1 MEDERGRAAARAW
14 APGRPPPPRPR
25 PRPLALARVE
35 GVALLWLAVAAAC
48 LPLPAA
54 RAICPSK
61 CACDDEV
68 LRATC
73 ESAGLEVVPIQL
85 NPEVRSI
92 SLRGNR
98 IVSLHMSFTFYMNL
112 RWLDVSRNRVA
123 SLGARVF
130 EFQEKLV
137 HLNISG
143 NEVSTLSKDAFRG
156 LRSLRVLDLSDN
168 LLEALPAAALVDT
181 PDLAEL
187 YLASNRLLSV
197 PSGALRRLPALK
209 LLGLSDNLLEALEE
223 EALPALRDLRAL
235 HLRGNV
241 VMRVHR
247 AAFDGLPALQTLDLS
262 DNNLTSVPTAALA
275 KLARLADLDLS
286 GNALPALEPVAF
298 QSLFELRRLR
308 LSRLPRL
315 RRVDARALADNVRLE
330 SVQLDDTGLDTL
342 PARLFHDRRALVHIS
357 FPLDQ
362 LRSLALGDNP
372 LHCNCSLLWLWLLTR
387 RQLEVEARNASAEAA
402 AAAAAGGGGGSAGDA
417 GGAAT
422 LHLDVDAIR
431 CAEPEPLR
439 YKLVAEAPEAA
450 VRCDA
455 SWLSVIIVAIVVL
468 ALFAGTVRPAA
479 AGRGRAAVAGAR
491 ARTEAEASARACLR
505 RRLRTQPAETAAVL
519 MLSPARRTPTRMEGV
534 VLGAKDAPPAAR
546 HLPAPPATTAP
557 AHDAWGT
564 ALLRRRRPTPRP
576 RAANVDPRPS
586 HSTAPRRA
594 SPTSVTCNATTSR
607 RALSRRPAL
616 PPVPAAL
623 HRHHHRSPGARQR
636 LISSTHSRLKENF
649 L

>member
-156 LRSLRVLDLSDN
+156 LRSLRVLDLSEN

-187 YLASNRLLSV
+187 YLASNRLLSVADRAFERLGQLRVLRLDDNQLLEV

-241 VMRVHR
+241 IMRVHR

-330 SVQLDDTGLDTL
+330 SVQLDDTGLDSL

-357 FPLDQ
+357 VRGNGFTSLDSSQFPLDQ

-402 AAAAAGGGGGSAGDA
+402 ATAAAGGAGGGGSGGAGAGDA

-422 LHLDVDAIR
+422 PHLDVDAIR

-455 SWLSVIIVAIVVL
+455 SWLSVIIVAVVVL
-468 ALFAGTVRPAA
+468 ALFAGTCGLLLLVGSGRWCRRP
-479 AGRGRAAVAGAR
+479 GED
-491 ARTEAEASARACLR
+491 EAEASAAL
-505 RRLRTQPAETAAVL
+505 PAAAAAHGHLQNGAVL
-519 MLSPARRTPTRMEGV
+519 MLVTSKENADPMEGV
-534 VLGAKDAPPAAR
+534 VLRAKDHHPPPVTFLHHPHHRFPPDAWDPPCKET
-546 HLPAPPATTAP
+546 PADAHAP
-557 AHDAWGT
+557 A
-564 ALLRRRRPTPRP
+564 
-576 RAANVDPRPS
+576 AANVDPPPY
-586 HSTAPRRA
+586 HLNGAAPRK
-594 SPTSVTCNATTSR
+594 PHIVY
-607 RALSRRPAL
+607 
-616 PPVPAAL
+616 V
-623 HRHHHRSPGARQR
+623 
-636 LISSTHSRLKENF
+636 
-649 L
+649 